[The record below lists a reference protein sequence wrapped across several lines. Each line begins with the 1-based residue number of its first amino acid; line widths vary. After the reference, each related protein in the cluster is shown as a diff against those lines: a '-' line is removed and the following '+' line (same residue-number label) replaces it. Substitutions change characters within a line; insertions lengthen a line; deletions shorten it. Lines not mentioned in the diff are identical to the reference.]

1 MGGHLVST
9 AGEDGSLS
17 RRLVALSRWLLLL
30 HFGNPFQLEGETVA
44 SATPGRGE
52 TSRARAPQAEAQAFY
67 NNRISY
73 DSNQTSDSE
82 PLWDCDLELRA
93 ENHS

>member
-1 MGGHLVST
+1 M
-9 AGEDGSLS
+9 
-17 RRLVALSRWLLLL
+17 
-30 HFGNPFQLEGETVA
+30 A
-44 SATPGRGE
+44 SATPDRDE
-52 TSRARAPQAEAQAFY
+52 TSRTRAPQAEAQAFY